1 MHMKSLKCAEIYTF
15 MYVLKTEK
23 KSLRNVSH
31 VHTHSSVNRKLRF
44 CEMSMFKTT
53 SPTPEHKLDPESPS
67 GQSCGWQFYNTASL
81 TPAKDVRNVN
91 KNISKSSSLCCFV
104 LWPLTS
110 FKKIF
115 WHWIIFILNFVK
127 CFKHFFLP

>member
-1 MHMKSLKCAEIYTF
+1 MKSLKCAEIHTF
-15 MYVLKTEK
+15 TYVLKTEK

-44 CEMSMFKTT
+44 REMSMFKTT

-67 GQSCGWQFYNTASL
+67 CQSPGWQFYNTASL
-81 TPAKDVRNVN
+81 TPAKDVRNIN
-91 KNISKSSSLCCFV
+91 KNNSKSSSPCYFV
-104 LWPLTS
+104 LWPSAS

-115 WHWIIFILNFVK
+115 WHWIIFMLNFVK
-127 CFKHFFLP
+127 GFKHFFLP